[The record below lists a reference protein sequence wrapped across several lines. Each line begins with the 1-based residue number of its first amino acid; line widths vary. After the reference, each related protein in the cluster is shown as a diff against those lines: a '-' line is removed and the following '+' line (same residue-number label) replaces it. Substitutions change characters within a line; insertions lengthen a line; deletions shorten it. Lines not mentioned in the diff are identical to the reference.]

1 MSIIEN
7 NKKIHRA
14 SIVGDNEIV
23 NYMYVKVGHNGPVA
37 IPALISVISEV
48 CNSINFFIVL
58 YSKASLD
65 FKSDFLRPSL
75 INPYKL

>member
-1 MSIIEN
+1 MWLKKNNVPTILKSFLRVSKQVYVYIIEN

-37 IPALISVISEV
+37 L
-48 CNSINFFIVL
+48 L
-58 YSKASLD
+58 RTSLN
-65 FKSDFLRPSL
+65 
-75 INPYKL
+75 NPCTNLGN

>member
-37 IPALISVISEV
+37 L
-48 CNSINFFIVL
+48 L
-58 YSKASLD
+58 HTSLN
-65 FKSDFLRPSL
+65 
-75 INPYKL
+75 NPCTNLGN

>member
-23 NYMYVKVGHNGPVA
+23 NYMYIKMGHNGSVA
-37 IPALISVISEV
+37 L
-48 CNSINFFIVL
+48 L
-58 YSKASLD
+58 RTSLN
-65 FKSDFLRPSL
+65 
-75 INPYKL
+75 NPCTNLGN